1 MEITRKVKNEI
12 IDFCKKNIDK
22 DQTEREEVWIEFKSY
37 DLNIFVKNNSFF
49 VDVYKVIKLDNGF
62 HDTDT
67 SQYKNIQFS
76 L

>member
-49 VDVYKVIKLDNGF
+49 VDVYKVIKLDNGLKKF
-62 HDTDT
+62 
-67 SQYKNIQFS
+67 QWN
-76 L
+76 